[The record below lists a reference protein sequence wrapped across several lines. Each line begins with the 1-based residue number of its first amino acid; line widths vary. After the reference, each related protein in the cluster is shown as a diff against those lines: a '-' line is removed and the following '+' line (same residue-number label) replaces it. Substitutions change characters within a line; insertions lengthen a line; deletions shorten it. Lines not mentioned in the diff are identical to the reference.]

1 MSEKKISLIKIQND
15 DVKEAV
21 FDALKLINAEK
32 LFQNKPQKVL
42 LKPNLL
48 MPKAPEE
55 GTTTNPAV
63 LSAAIQWVKQYN
75 PKKIIVA
82 DSSGTQKRGK
92 TEESFE
98 KSGLKEVCE
107 QEGVEW
113 TSFEATPRK
122 IYQVENPLVLD
133 QISVSTLLEEADIII
148 NLPKIKT
155 HGQCTLTCCIKNM
168 FGTLILGNKP
178 RTHAK
183 FPKLED
189 FCAALTDIYS
199 VSKPQLTI
207 IDGYYGMEGNGP
219 SAGDIVKMDTIIA
232 GYDPIALD
240 TLVCNLIDFDPR
252 DIIYLEKGESK
263 KLGTTKLENFEI
275 VGESIK
281 SMKTK
286 FEKPP
291 HHPISVPLPRWLA
304 EYASE
309 VIFKSTVKFDL
320 EKCRLCGT
328 CWENCPVDAISPPE
342 INDPSKYIPSWDR
355 DKCITCYCCAELCPY
370 EAVDFKVNIL
380 KNVLTSWLGVGAIVL
395 LIMFIWFIWFLFSL
409 IF

>member
-1 MSEKKISLIKIQND
+1 MNEKKIALTKIKNENVKDAVFEALNLIKAD
-15 DVKEAV
+15 
-21 FDALKLINAEK
+21 K
-32 LFQNKPQKVL
+32 LFGKEIKKVL

-55 GTTTNPAV
+55 GTTTDPAV
-63 LSAAIQWVKQYN
+63 LAAVIQWVKQFN
-75 PKKIIVA
+75 PEEIIVA

-92 TEESFE
+92 TEESFK
-98 KSGLKEVCE
+98 KSGLKEICE
-107 QEGVEW
+107 QEGVKW
-113 TSFEATPRK
+113 TAFESTPRK
-122 IYQVENPLVLD
+122 LYQVENPLVLD
-133 QISVSTLLEEADIII
+133 EISASTLLEEADIII

-178 RTHAK
+178 RTHAR

-199 VSKPQLTI
+199 VSKPDLTI

-219 SAGDIVKMDTIIA
+219 SAGNVVKMDTIIA

-240 TLVCNLIDFDPR
+240 TLVCKLIDFDPK
-252 DIIYLEKGESK
+252 DILYLEKGENK
-263 KLGTTKLENFEI
+263 QLGTTDLNSFELL
-275 VGESIK
+275 GEPLK
-281 SMKTK
+281 SLKRK

-291 HHPISVPLPRWLA
+291 SHPVSVPLPRWLA
-304 EYASE
+304 DYASE
-309 VIFKSTVKFDL
+309 VIFKSTVKFNL
-320 EKCRLCGT
+320 EKCRLCAT

-342 INDPSKYIPSWDR
+342 VKDPSKYVPIWDKE
-355 DKCITCYCCAELCPY
+355 KCITCYCCAELCPY
-370 EAVDFKVNIL
+370 EAVDFKINIV
-380 KNVLTSWLGVGAIVL
+380 KNVLTSWLGVGAIII
-395 LIMFIWFIWFLFSL
+395 LIALIWIIWFLISL